1 MIKTLYKKYNL
12 ELVAENDY
20 EYECQQVVKNKVLT
34 SQVAFEINKVF
45 NLNKRPEESL
55 ILLCLNNENY
65 ITGVFE
71 VARGNIDHVNIEISN
86 IFKRAFACNSKR
98 IIICHNHPS
107 RFFSS

>member
-20 EYECQQVVKNKVLT
+20 EYECQQIVKNKVLT
-34 SQVAFEINKVF
+34 SQVAFEVNKVF
-45 NLNKRPEESL
+45 NLNKRPEESI
-55 ILLCLNNENY
+55 ILLALSNDNY

-71 VARGNIDHVNIEISN
+71 VARGNIDCAHLEISN

-107 RFFSS
+107 RLFNS

>member
-1 MIKTLYKKYNL
+1 MSKSVKSKNATLKKVKKL
-12 ELVAENDY
+12 ERQGKYLKALHVCD
-20 EYECQQVVKNKVLT
+20 EYLDNNI
-34 SQVAFEINKVF
+34 A
-45 NLNKRPEESL
+45 EESL

-107 RFFSS
+107 RFFNS